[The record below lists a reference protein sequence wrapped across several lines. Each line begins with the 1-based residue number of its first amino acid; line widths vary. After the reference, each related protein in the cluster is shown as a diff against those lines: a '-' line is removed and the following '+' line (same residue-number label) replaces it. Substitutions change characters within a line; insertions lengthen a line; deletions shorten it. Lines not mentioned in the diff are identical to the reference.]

1 MMKFFRGAALS
12 LGIFCAVCLSSAPA
26 CAALPKGVAS
36 KWKTLTEKL
45 ADATTLRDKY
55 TRLPETAFLGADQK
69 KTGDKI
75 TKLLRGAQE
84 ILLSADAM
92 KLVDRA
98 ETIKRRLPELN
109 HEIEEL
115 RNKRISAP
123 ESSHN
128 PFKKTVDDVDS
139 KIAKNEK
146 DIARLE
152 AELAEIHKTI
162 AAELRSWGMQLT
174 DEQAEVLFSTVV
186 GDSILRNSVIFENVK
201 GVTQQ
206 LAQLMT
212 QNKNDTGTARKYY
225 GMYITLIDVL
235 LYTQHQF
242 IEKID
247 AEWLPQVKKIS
258 DGATASLNE
267 AKAALNRKDFTKE
280 QRAIFSS
287 NVASNELT
295 VKAAAQ
301 YSKLLKQQ
309 KQSVQK
315 CIVDLERDREVA
327 DNTYSTVQ
335 HISDMDAVVHSGLEL
350 FDVLSSM
357 QMPDL
362 VPFDNS
368 SVRKEFEQ
376 ITHRLEASSK

>member
-1 MMKFFRGAALS
+1 MKFFKGAALA
-12 LGIFCAVCLSSAPA
+12 LGIFCAVCLTSAPA
-26 CAALPKGVAS
+26 RAALPEGVAS

-75 TKLLRGAQE
+75 TKLLRDAQE

-92 KLVDRA
+92 KLVKRA
-98 ETIKRRLPELN
+98 EVIKDRLPELN

-115 RNKRISAP
+115 RNSRISAP
-123 ESSHN
+123 KSSHN
-128 PFKKTVDDVDS
+128 PFKKTVNDVDS
-139 KIAKNEK
+139 KIAKAEK
-146 DIARLE
+146 DVARLE

-162 AAELRSWGMQLT
+162 AKELRSWGMKLT

-212 QNKNDTGTARKYY
+212 QNKNDTSTARKYY

-247 AEWLPQVKKIS
+247 VEWLPQVKKIS

>member
-1 MMKFFRGAALS
+1 MRFFRNAALT

-26 CAALPKGVAS
+26 RATLSEGVAS
-36 KWKTLTEKL
+36 NWKPLTEKL
-45 ADATTLRDKY
+45 SDATTLRDKY
-55 TRLPETAFLGADQK
+55 ARLPETAFLGADQK
-69 KTGDKI
+69 KTGNKI
-75 TKLLRGAQE
+75 TKLLRDAQE

-98 ETIKRRLPELN
+98 ETIKKRLPELN
-109 HEIEEL
+109 GEIEEL

-123 ESSHN
+123 KSSRN
-128 PFKKTVDDVDS
+128 PFKKTVDDVDA
-139 KIAKNEK
+139 KIAKAEK
-146 DIARLE
+146 EIARLE
-152 AELAEIHKTI
+152 AELVEIHKTV
-162 AAELRSWGMQLT
+162 AEELRSWGMKLT

-186 GDSILRNSVIFENVK
+186 GDSILKNSVIFENVK

-206 LAQLMT
+206 LAQLMS

-247 AEWLPQVKKIS
+247 EWLPQVKKIS
-258 DGATASLNE
+258 DGATESLNE

-280 QRAIFSS
+280 QKAIFR
-287 NVASNELT
+287 NNAASNELT
-295 VKAAAQ
+295 IKAASQ
-301 YSKLLKQQ
+301 YAKLLNKQ
-309 KQSVQK
+309 KQSVLK
-315 CIVDLERDREVA
+315 CIVNLERDREVA

-350 FDVLSSM
+350 FDVLTSM
-357 QMPDL
+357 QMPEL

-376 ITHRLEASSK
+376 ITHRLESSSK